1 MSMSALRS
9 YEAPTGLFARRRATG
24 LSPEAGSLVRKDL
37 AVRDQFLRSLT
48 LREPVVAALRALETA
63 RAAASVENWDGQGAT
78 RVNFNSY
85 LHAGAFVRALPRLV
99 PAPDIGV
106 DPDGEVSIEWSLG
119 TRSVLTVSIGS
130 DGRLSYSALIGL
142 SKVRGTEWLVDGVPR
157 PIIDVLGRLLA
168 TTHGTRSQP

>member
-1 MSMSALRS
+1 MSISALRS
-9 YEAPTGLFARRRATG
+9 YEAPTGLFAHRRATG
-24 LSPEAGSLVRKDL
+24 LSPEAGTLVKKGL

-48 LREPVVAALRALETA
+48 LREPVVAALRALEAA
-63 RAAASVENWDGQGAT
+63 RASASVEDWDGQGAT
-78 RVNFNSY
+78 RVSFSSY

-99 PAPDIGV
+99 PVPDVGV
-106 DPDGEVSIEWSLG
+106 DPDGEVSIEWSFG
-119 TRSVLTVSIGS
+119 PRSVLTVSVGN

-168 TTHGTRSQP
+168 TAHAPRSQA